1 MINKNLLMI
10 GLLAG
15 TAMAQTAAPAKST
28 TAPTTATK
36 PVTAAPTKPAATPA
50 TKSTPTTTASKP
62 EPAATKPGKT
72 ASKPAS
78 QTVKPTTTAAPAK
91 PVVAAKPKAPVL
103 TPTAKKAMAKAEAK
117 AKAPKPVAKKQ
128 DTATVV
134 KTAGRRDPFIS
145 PIRLQEDKM
154 KSTSVCTTGAR
165 CLIIDQVVLK
175 GVVKTTSGMI
185 AMVENAAKKQY
196 NLKEKDPVFN
206 GFVLKI
212 SGDSV
217 VFRETITDNLGKQT
231 AKEVVKRVT
240 APVI

>member
-1 MINKNLLMI
+1 MVKP
-10 GLLAG
+10 AP
-15 TAMAQTAAPAKST
+15 AAPKKAV
-28 TAPTTATK
+28 AVATK
-36 PVTAAPTKPAATPA
+36 PKP
-50 TKSTPTTTASKP
+50 
-62 EPAATKPGKT
+62 
-72 ASKPAS
+72 
-78 QTVKPTTTAAPAK
+78 
-91 PVVAAKPKAPVL
+91 PVL
-103 TPTAKKAMAKAEAK
+103 TPTAKKAQAKAVAR
-117 AKAPKPVAKKQ
+117 ARAPKPVAKKQ
-128 DTATVV
+128 DVATVV

-196 NLKEKDPVFN
+196 NLREKDPVFN
-206 GFVLKI
+206 GVVQKI

-217 VFRETITDNLGKQT
+217 IFRETVTDTFGKQS
-231 AKEVVKRVT
+231 AREVVKRVT

>member
-1 MINKNLLMI
+1 VV
-10 GLLAG
+10 
-15 TAMAQTAAPAKST
+15 AAP
-28 TAPTTATK
+28 
-36 PVTAAPTKPAATPA
+36 
-50 TKSTPTTTASKP
+50 
-62 EPAATKPGKT
+62 
-72 ASKPAS
+72 
-78 QTVKPTTTAAPAK
+78 
-91 PVVAAKPKAPVL
+91 AAKPKAPVL
-103 TPTAKKAMAKAEAK
+103 TPTAKKAQAKAEAR
-117 AKAPKPVAKKQ
+117 AEARARAPKPVAKKQ